1 MVRAY
6 DLNIDDIFS
15 WADRTYRI
23 LEIRDEGWLEVCEI
37 RNGKDMGEESFN
49 GYCDVTLIEKSKD

>member
-6 DLNIDDIFS
+6 DLNIGDIFS
-15 WADRTYRI
+15 WSDRTYRI
-23 LEIRDEGWLEVCEI
+23 LEIHDEGWLEVCEM

-49 GYCDVTLIEKSKD
+49 GYCNVNLIEKAAE